1 MKLLSAP
8 ITWDFKRLQIASYQL
23 TSSFSS
29 KSVFGEKKKKA
40 WLSEIFRDFGIGDK
54 GLKTYFKF
62 LYLLASFLG
71 FLFYSLICL
80 LTVTC

>member
-1 MKLLSAP
+1 MAISLMKLLSAP

-29 KSVFGEKKKKA
+29 KSVFWGKKKA

-54 GLKTYFKF
+54 GL
-62 LYLLASFLG
+62 
-71 FLFYSLICL
+71 
-80 LTVTC
+80 

>member
-29 KSVFGEKKKKA
+29 KSVFGEKKKKKA

-54 GLKTYFKF
+54 GL
-62 LYLLASFLG
+62 
-71 FLFYSLICL
+71 
-80 LTVTC
+80 